1 MEALANLDAKFAEL
15 AFRPTH
21 KEIDMCRDHAL
32 EVEERSPDN
41 PVNPALFTDARWKAV
56 QKACGTIAEKLTQ
69 SRNGLLSLDPAI
81 MDKQLVL
88 FEKDTG

>member
-1 MEALANLDAKFAEL
+1 MRALADMEAKFGGL
-15 AFRPTH
+15 SVRPTNE
-21 KEIDMCRDHAL
+21 EIDMCQDHRL

-41 PVNPALFTDARWKAV
+41 PVDPDLFSESRWKAV
-56 QKACGTIAEKLTQ
+56 QKARGTIAEKLTQ
-69 SRNGLLSLDPAI
+69 SQNGLLSLDPAI